1 MQSAT
6 MTNNQMHFKEE
17 RLLTRLAETW
27 WRTRTG
33 SPGFHWVMARQ
44 ALCYPKVKAAL
55 ADLNWR
61 PDANYKELYSAFISG
76 VAKEG
81 FKAPDFDSWNEGSVQ
96 PGLRTL
102 AQKADL
108 RKREA
113 SRVRKTTATLV
124 AAAAPKAKPKKA
136 DEASGAWP
144 VVHTAPLEVRPPT
157 TTSSRLPAESS
168 SFK

>member
-6 MTNNQMHFKEE
+6 MTNDQQHFKEE

-27 WRTRTG
+27 WRTRFG

-55 ADLNWR
+55 ADLSWR
-61 PDANYKELYSAFISG
+61 PDANDKELYSAFISG
-76 VAKEG
+76 IAKEG
-81 FKAPDFDSWNEGSVQ
+81 FKAPDFDSWNEGDAHT
-96 PGLRTL
+96 GFRTL

-113 SRVRKTTATLV
+113 LRVRKTTATPV
-124 AAAAPKAKPKKA
+124 AAAAPNAKPKNI
-136 DEASGAWP
+136 
-144 VVHTAPLEVRPPT
+144 R
-157 TTSSRLPAESS
+157 
-168 SFK
+168 